1 MNDLGVICGLTPE
14 ADCLGVFPADQRPSV
29 RCSGARTQRAFD
41 LARQLTAE
49 GCRGLLSFGTAGGLT
64 ADLKPGAVVIPQ
76 SVAVDDGRVYETSE
90 PWRDSV
96 LRGLAD
102 AEAIDTRTMASTD
115 AVVTTVAAKRAL
127 AAQTDAVAVD
137 MESHAGAA
145 AAEEAGVPFLGI
157 RAVADPVG
165 QAIPD
170 WVLGNITEAGDPR
183 YGAILAGLLKNPWD
197 LPTLIGLAGDNGKAI
212 TALRRVAGHLGPSFG
227 LE

>member
-1 MNDLGVICGLTPE
+1 MIASPE
-14 ADCLGVFPADQRPSV
+14 TKQRLHANT
-29 RCSGARTQRAFD
+29 G
-41 LARQLTAE
+41 
-49 GCRGLLSFGTAGGLT
+49 
-64 ADLKPGAVVIPQ
+64 
-76 SVAVDDGRVYETSE
+76 
-90 PWRDSV
+90 
-96 LRGLAD
+96 
-102 AEAIDTRTMASTD
+102 
-115 AVVTTVAAKRAL
+115 AL
-127 AAQTDAVAVD
+127 ACD
-137 MESHAGAA
+137 MESHAVAA
-145 AAEEAGVPFLGI
+145 AAEEAGVPFLVI

>member
-1 MNDLGVICGLTPE
+1 MNDLGVICGLTQE

-102 AEAIDTRTMASTD
+102 AEAIDTRTMAGT
-115 AVVTTVAAKRAL
+115 
-127 AAQTDAVAVD
+127 
-137 MESHAGAA
+137 G
-145 AAEEAGVPFLGI
+145 G
-157 RAVADPVG
+157 
-165 QAIPD
+165 
-170 WVLGNITEAGDPR
+170 
-183 YGAILAGLLKNPWD
+183 
-197 LPTLIGLAGDNGKAI
+197 
-212 TALRRVAGHLGPSFG
+212 
-227 LE
+227 

>member
-1 MNDLGVICGLTPE
+1 MKNLGVICGLTRE

-29 RCSGARTQRAFD
+29 RCSGARSRRAFA

-64 ADLKPGAVVIPQ
+64 ADLKPGAVVVPQ
-76 SVAVDDGRVYETSE
+76 TIAADDGRVYDTSE

-102 AEAIDTRTMASTD
+102 GESIDTRTMAGSD
-115 AVVTTVAAKRAL
+115 AVAATVAAKRAL
-127 AAQTDAVAVD
+127 AAQTGAVAVD
-137 MESHAGAA
+137 MESHAVAA
-145 AAEEAGVPFLGI
+145 AAREAGVAFLVI

-165 QAIPD
+165 RTIPD
-170 WVLGNITEAGDPR
+170 WVLGKISEDGDPR
-183 YGAILAGLLKNPWD
+183 YGTILAGLLKNPWD
-197 LPTLIGLAGDNGKAI
+197 LPALIGLAGDNGKAI
-212 TALRRVAGHLGPSFG
+212 AALRRVAGRLGPSFG

>member
-1 MNDLGVICGLTPE
+1 MNDLGVICGLTQE

-127 AAQTDAVAVD
+127 AARTDAV
-137 MESHAGAA
+137 
-145 AAEEAGVPFLGI
+145 AGVPFLVI

-170 WVLGNITEAGDPR
+170 WVLGNITEAGDSR

>member
-1 MNDLGVICGLTPE
+1 MKNLGVICGLTQE
-14 ADCLGVFPADQRPSV
+14 ADCLGVFPTDQRPSV
-29 RCSGARTQRAFD
+29 RCSGARTERALA

-96 LRGLAD
+96 LRGLAG
-102 AEAIDTRTMASTD
+102 AETIDTRPMAGSD
-115 AVVTTVAAKRAL
+115 AVVATVIAKRAL
-127 AAQTDAVAVD
+127 AVKTDAVAVD
-137 MESHAGAA
+137 MESHAVALAA
-145 AAEEAGVPFLGI
+145 QEAGVPFLVI

-165 QAIPD
+165 RMIPG

-183 YGAILAGLLKNPWD
+183 YGAILAGLLKNPWE
-197 LPTLIGLAGDNGKAI
+197 LPALIGLAGDNRKAI
-212 TALRRVAGHLGPSFG
+212 AALGRVAGHLGPSFG